1 MAVRGVLLD
10 FSGTLFR
17 LELGAAWV
25 RGLRNADGSEVTQ
38 AQQAELL
45 AVFTAGPSKHLP
57 AEHRAAWHRRDL
69 GADIHRTVY
78 LAAMRAAGMDIGPG
92 VAETLYDR
100 IRDAESWQP
109 YPDTVAAL
117 KALKAEGVPVAV
129 VSNIAWEIEPVF
141 VHHGAADLVDTYVL
155 SYVEGVMKPDAK
167 IFQTACERIGVEPEH
182 ALMIGDDMS
191 ADAGATALGCRFERV
206 EPQATH
212 ERHDALLTAL
222 RTHGLAA

>member
-1 MAVRGVLLD
+1 MRGVLLD

-25 RGLRNADGSEVTQ
+25 RGLTNADGTPVTE
-38 AQQAELL
+38 AQQAQLL

-57 AEHRAAWHRRDL
+57 AEFRADWHRRDL
-69 GADIHRTVY
+69 DADTHRTVY

-100 IRDAESWQP
+100 VQHPDSWQP

-117 KALKAEGVPVAV
+117 TALRAAGIPVAV

-141 VHHGAADLVDTYVL
+141 AHHGAADLVDTYVL
-155 SYVEGVMKPDAK
+155 SFVEGVMKPDAK
-167 IFQTACERIGVEPEH
+167 IFQTACERIGVAPEH
-182 ALMIGDDMS
+182 ALMIGDDLS

-206 EPQATH
+206 EPQATQV
-212 ERHDALLTAL
+212 RHDALLTAL